1 MQDKEKINIL
11 LTGDIMLGGN
21 LDNLLCEKGFDFPF
35 KPLSSYYTVADI
47 VFGNLEAPL
56 SCDGVPQKNK
66 ILLHQNGQA
75 PAGLKDAGYDI
86 FSIANNHIM
95 DYGEDALIKTIDILE
110 EHGLGHVGA
119 GADISQATKP
129 VEFLKKGV
137 KISFLAYASSTT
149 DESNP
154 LISAGEHDAGVALLD
169 IKNIKEDINALQK
182 KHADIIAVSLHWGLD
197 KYHYPLPKQ
206 IDWAHEIIDAGANII
221 IGHHSH
227 CLQAVEIYKKGII
240 AYSLGNFVF
249 GDFLLLNGNMNRWTK
264 RNRATA
270 LLRVTIAKEG
280 VMDYEIIPVF
290 VNGNGQLRVLK
301 GVERQRMLKNIAK
314 WSDAVK
320 DPFYK
325 KNYRKCVRK
334 EKISIFFEKIA
345 SKLRI

>member
-66 ILLHQNGQA
+66 ILLHQNARA

>member
-21 LDNLLCEKGFDFPF
+21 LNNPLCEKGFDFPF
-35 KPLSSYYTVADI
+35 KPLSSYYAVSDI

-66 ILLHQNGQA
+66 ILLHQNSRTSG
-75 PAGLKDAGYDI
+75 GLKDAGYDI

-110 EHGLGHVGA
+110 EHGLEHVGA
-119 GADISQATKP
+119 GANISQATKP

-137 KISFLAYASSTT
+137 RIIFLAYASSTT

-154 LISAGEHDAGVALLD
+154 LISAGEHNAGVALLD
-169 IKNIKEDINALQK
+169 IRNIKEDINALRK
-182 KHADIIAVSLHWGLD
+182 KHVDIIAVSLHWGLD
-197 KYHYPLPKQ
+197 KYHYPLPEQ
-206 IDWAHEIIDAGANII
+206 IGWAHEIIDAGANII

-270 LLRVTIAKEG
+270 LLRVTIAKEE

-301 GVERQRMLKNIAK
+301 GLKRQKMLKSITE

-320 DPFYK
+320 DPFYR
-325 KNYRKCVRK
+325 KNYRKRVRK
-334 EKISIFFEKIA
+334 EKISIFSEKIA

>member
-1 MQDKEKINIL
+1 MQDQEKIDVL

-21 LDNLLCEKGFDFPF
+21 LDDLLCKEGFDFPF
-35 KPLSSYYTVADI
+35 KPLSSCYTVADI

-66 ILLHQNGQA
+66 ILLHQNSRA
-75 PAGLKDAGYDI
+75 PVGLKDAGYDI
-86 FSIANNHIM
+86 LSIANNHIM

-110 EHGLGHVGA
+110 EHGLGYVGA

-129 VEFLKKGV
+129 VEFLRKGV
-137 KISFLAYASSTT
+137 KISFLAYASSTS

-154 LISAGEHDAGVALLD
+154 LISAGEHNAGVALLD
-169 IKNIKEDINALQK
+169 IRNIKEDINALRK
-182 KHADIIAVSLHWGLD
+182 EHADIIAVSLHWGLD
-197 KYHYPLPKQ
+197 RYHYPLPEQ
-206 IDWAHEIIDAGANII
+206 IGWAHEIIDAGANII

-249 GDFLLLNGNMNRWTK
+249 GDFLLPNGNMNIWTK

-301 GVERQRMLKNIAK
+301 GLRRQKMLKSITE
-314 WSDAVK
+314 WSDAVE
-320 DPFYK
+320 DPFYR
-325 KNYRKCVRK
+325 KNYRKRVRK
-334 EKISIFFEKIA
+334 EGINIFFEKIA